1 MVVSDGG
8 SVTEVND
15 AQPKKAR
22 LPMVV
27 NDGGSGTEVND
38 LQL

>member
-1 MVVSDGG
+1 MLVSDGGSVTEANDTQSQKANLSMVVSDGG

-15 AQPKKAR
+15 
-22 LPMVV
+22 
-27 NDGGSGTEVND
+27 